1 MMSQLTKNN
10 AVEML
15 AEIDVIGFGFLMLVL
30 DWAMKQAIIVHLAE
44 LYDVETRALIVDVGN
59 IRLNAEVIGRVFGI
73 SSRGDPFP
81 SLDVENPA
89 HVAIK
94 KRFHR
99 WTTTEL
105 QNLIYSCPIATKSD
119 RMEFRRYFIL
129 VVLKKFMCPTT

>member
-1 MMSQLTKNN
+1 LTKNN

-73 SSRGDPFP
+73 SSR
-81 SLDVENPA
+81 
-89 HVAIK
+89 
-94 KRFHR
+94 
-99 WTTTEL
+99 
-105 QNLIYSCPIATKSD
+105 
-119 RMEFRRYFIL
+119 
-129 VVLKKFMCPTT
+129 